1 MRVYKQIDEIRRAV
15 GNFKS
20 QGKSIAFVPT
30 MGALH
35 DGHMALVRQAKAR
48 ADIAIVSIFVNPSQF
63 ENPDDLAA
71 YPRDVDADL
80 IKLQAEGVDAV
91 FTPSPDAMYPERAET
106 IVETTELANMLHG
119 KVRPG
124 HFRGVAT
131 VVTKLLN
138 IVMPD
143 IAVFGEKDYQ
153 QLQVIRTLARDLFLP
168 VQIAGIETIREA
180 DGLAMSS
187 RNVRLSPEDREAAVV
202 LNRALDLAEK
212 MVTDGTTIDALSA
225 SVRDM
230 IVSERRASN
239 VAIDIVAAETLAPI
253 VGPIA
258 TPVALMISAQFG
270 DVLLIDQRVATPK

>member
-1 MRVYKQIDEIRRAV
+1 MRVYKQVDEIRRAV
-15 GNFKS
+15 RNFKS

-48 ADIAIVSIFVNPSQF
+48 ADIAIVSIFVNPTQF

-80 IKLQAEGVDAV
+80 VRLQAEGVDAV
-91 FTPSPDAMYPERAET
+91 FTPTPDAMYPAGAET

-168 VQIAGIETIREA
+168 VQIAGIETVREA

-187 RNVRLSPEDREAAVV
+187 RNVRLSLEDREAAVF
-202 LNRALDLAEK
+202 LSQALDLATQLVRE
-212 MVTDGTTIDALSA
+212 GTTIEALSA
-225 SVRDM
+225 AVRNK
-230 IVSERRASN
+230 IESERRASD
-239 VAIDIVAAETLAPI
+239 VAIDIVAAETLAPL

-270 DVLLIDQRVATPK
+270 DVLLIDQRVATP

>member
-91 FTPSPDAMYPERAET
+91 FTPSPDAMYPEGAET

-270 DVLLIDQRVATPK
+270 DVLLIDQRVATP

>member
-1 MRVYKQIDEIRRAV
+1 MRVYKQVDEIRRAV
-15 GNFKS
+15 RNFKS

-48 ADIAIVSIFVNPSQF
+48 ADIAIVSIFVNPTQF

-80 IKLQAEGVDAV
+80 VRLQAEGVDAV
-91 FTPSPDAMYPERAET
+91 FTPTPDAMYPAGAET

-168 VQIAGIETIREA
+168 VQIAGIETVREA

-187 RNVRLSPEDREAAVV
+187 RNVRLSLEDREAAVV
-202 LNRALDLAEK
+202 LSQALDLATQLVRE
-212 MVTDGTTIDALSA
+212 GTTIEALSA
-225 SVRDM
+225 AVRNK
-230 IVSERRASN
+230 IESERRASD
-239 VAIDIVAAETLAPI
+239 VAIDIVAAETLAPL

-270 DVLLIDQRVATPK
+270 DVLLIDQRVATP

>member
-1 MRVYKQIDEIRRAV
+1 MRVYKQVDEIRRAV
-15 GNFKS
+15 RNFKS

-48 ADIAIVSIFVNPSQF
+48 ADIAIVSIFVNPTQF

-80 IKLQAEGVDAV
+80 VRLQAEGVDAV
-91 FTPSPDAMYPERAET
+91 FTPTPDAMYPAGAET

-168 VQIAGIETIREA
+168 VQIAGIETVREA

-187 RNVRLSPEDREAAVV
+187 RNVRLSLEDREAAVV
-202 LNRALDLAEK
+202 LSQALDLATQLVRE
-212 MVTDGTTIDALSA
+212 GTTIEALSA
-225 SVRDM
+225 AVRNK
-230 IVSERRASN
+230 IEAERRASD
-239 VAIDIVAAETLAPI
+239 VAIDIVAAETLAPL

-270 DVLLIDQRVATPK
+270 DVLLIDQRVATP

>member
-35 DGHMALVRQAKAR
+35 DGHMTLVRQAKAR

-91 FTPSPDAMYPERAET
+91 FTPSPDAMYPEGAET

-168 VQIAGIETIREA
+168 VQIAGIETVREA

-239 VAIDIVAAETLAPI
+239 VAIDIAAAETLARI
-253 VGPIA
+253 FGPIA

-270 DVLLIDQRVATPK
+270 DVLLIDQRVATP

>member
-35 DGHMALVRQAKAR
+35 DGHLALVRQAKAR
-48 ADIAIVSIFVNPSQF
+48 ADIAIVSIFVNPTQF

-80 IKLQAEGVDAV
+80 VLLQAEGVDAV
-91 FTPSPDAMYPERAET
+91 FTPTPDAMYPAGAET
-106 IVETTELANMLHG
+106 IVETTALANMLHG
-119 KVRPG
+119 EVRPG

-131 VVTKLLN
+131 VVTKFLN
-138 IVMPD
+138 IVTPD

-168 VQIAGIETIREA
+168 VQIAGIPTVREA

-187 RNVRLSPEDREAAVV
+187 RNARLSPEDREAAVV
-202 LNRALDLAEK
+202 LNRALDLADQ
-212 MVTDGTTIDALSA
+212 MVAEGTTIDALGTA
-225 SVRDM
+225 VREK
-230 IVSERRASN
+230 IEAERRASN
-239 VAIDIVAAETLAPI
+239 VAIDIVAAETLAPL

-270 DVLLIDQRVATPK
+270 DVLLIDQRVTTP

>member
-1 MRVYKQIDEIRRAV
+1 MRVYKQVDEIRRAV
-15 GNFKS
+15 RNFKS

-48 ADIAIVSIFVNPSQF
+48 ADIAIVSIFVNPTQF

-80 IKLQAEGVDAV
+80 VRLQAEGVDAV
-91 FTPSPDAMYPERAET
+91 FTPTPDAMYPAGAET

-168 VQIAGIETIREA
+168 VQIAGIETVREA

-187 RNVRLSPEDREAAVV
+187 RNVRLSLEDREAAVV
-202 LNRALDLAEK
+202 LSQALDLATQLVRE
-212 MVTDGTTIDALSA
+212 GTTIEALSTA
-225 SVRDM
+225 VRNK
-230 IVSERRASN
+230 IESERRASD
-239 VAIDIVAAETLAPI
+239 VAIDIVAAETLAPL

-270 DVLLIDQRVATPK
+270 DVLLIDQRVATP